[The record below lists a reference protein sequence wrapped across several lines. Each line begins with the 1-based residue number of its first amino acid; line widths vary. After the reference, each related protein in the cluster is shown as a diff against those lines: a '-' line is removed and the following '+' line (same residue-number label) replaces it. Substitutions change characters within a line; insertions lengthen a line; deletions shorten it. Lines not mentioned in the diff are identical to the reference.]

1 MTSTQRKLALIT
13 GASSGIGAATALTFA
28 KAGIDLALL
37 SRSQDKLEKVAAS
50 ARELGVKAE
59 VFPCDMLDLE
69 NLRDRF
75 ASIVEQLGGI
85 DILINNAGM
94 GYTANLT
101 DTPLA
106 DWRRTIDL
114 NLTSVFESTCGVL
127 PKMRSRGGGIIINV
141 VSIAGKQAFPGWGAY
156 SASKFGLLGFTQAL
170 AAEERGNGIRVTAL
184 CPGAVNTEIWDT
196 DTVNADFDRTKMLSP
211 QTVAQSML
219 QIVRLPDSAVVE
231 DVTLMPAGGA
241 F

>member
-1 MTSTQRKLALIT
+1 MTSTQGQLALIT
-13 GASSGIGAATALTFA
+13 GASSGIGAATAIAFA
-28 KAGIDLALL
+28 KAGINLALL
-37 SRSQDKLEKVAAS
+37 SRSADKLESVAAS
-50 ARELGVKAE
+50 ARQLGVKAE
-59 VFPCDMLDLE
+59 VFPCDLLE
-69 NLRDRF
+69 LEAVRDR
-75 ASIVEQLGGI
+75 ITQLVEQLGGI

-106 DWRRTIDL
+106 DWRKVFDL
-114 NLTSVFESTCGVL
+114 NIHSVFETTCAVL
-127 PKMRSRGGGIIINV
+127 PSLRSRGGGAIVNV

-156 SASKFGLLGFTQAL
+156 SASKFALLGFTQAL

-196 DTVNADFDRTKMLSP
+196 DTVNADFDREKMLTP
-211 QTVAQSML
+211 ETVAQSIL
-219 QIVRLPDSAVVE
+219 QVVQLPDSAVIE
-231 DVTLMPAGGA
+231 EVTLMPAGGA